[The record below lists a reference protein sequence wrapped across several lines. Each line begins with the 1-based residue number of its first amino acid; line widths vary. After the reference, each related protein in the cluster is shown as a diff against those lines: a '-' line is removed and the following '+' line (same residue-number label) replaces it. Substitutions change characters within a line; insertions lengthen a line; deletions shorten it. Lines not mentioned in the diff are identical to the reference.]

1 MLTTLPWENLLKTK
15 LTLLHTS
22 EITPGP
28 CGVCLRRWSH
38 RHYITSPNLR
48 SFNLGHKVS
57 FSDRA
62 SPVFTDLPIDQP
74 VLTAPFRTLWET
86 AIPSDLSVSIFSF
99 CPSAFLP
106 HWPNEP
112 HAWVELFHLQP
123 GVSFFNFFLP
133 FNNTT
138 WPAKN
143 PTQSLRSSPHLL
155 YRVVPDHLIRI
166 HSFLT
171 QLYTSLTTPY
181 KFNFYFIAN

>member
-28 CGVCLRRWSH
+28 CGVRCRSWSH
-38 RHYITSPNLR
+38 RHYVTFPNLR

-62 SPVFTDLPIDQP
+62 SPVFTDLPVDHQWW
-74 VLTAPFRTLWET
+74 LPFRTLWET
-86 AIPSDLSVSIFSF
+86 ATPSDLSVSVFSF
-99 CPSAFLP
+99 CPSAFLS

-112 HAWVELFHLQP
+112 HAWLELFHLQP
-123 GVSFFNFFLP
+123 GVSFSNFFLP
-133 FNNTT
+133 FNTT
-138 WPAKN
+138 WPAEN

-155 YRVVPDHLIRI
+155 
-166 HSFLT
+166 
-171 QLYTSLTTPY
+171 
-181 KFNFYFIAN
+181 